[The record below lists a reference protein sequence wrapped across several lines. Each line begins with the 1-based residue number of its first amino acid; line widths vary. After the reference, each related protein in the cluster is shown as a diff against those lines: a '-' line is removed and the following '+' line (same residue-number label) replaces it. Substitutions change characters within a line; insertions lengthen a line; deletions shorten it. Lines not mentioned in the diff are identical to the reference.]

1 MHNREVV
8 RIFLNVN
15 FTFPKY
21 FLLVIYHPNQN
32 FFFQLLNL
40 WYCVLILF
48 FTHSVYIRVLLLACF
63 SYGSLTQWG
72 IADLSVKI
80 KVQNILLSALNSGNC
95 LFSRLC
101 KFIYMAS
108 GRLSVVDSEIKWLLL
123 SCVNLVC
130 VTILVPFPAGVHVL
144 LQR

>member
-130 VTILVPFPAGVHVL
+130 VTILVPFPVGVHVL